1 MGAEQAQSI
10 RLTVEYDGSDL
21 TLVSQRRV
29 AMLAPASRRLDADS
43 EERGYWVELRDEG
56 DESLYRQT
64 LHEPIREDLEVVG
77 DDGVSLA
84 RMPRE
89 NVAGR
94 FSVVVPDLPAAQAV
108 SFVGPADAF
117 QAGGAQTRELA
128 RFELD
133 RDG

>member
-1 MGAEQAQSI
+1 M
-10 RLTVEYDGSDL
+10 
-21 TLVSQRRV
+21 LVSQRRV
-29 AMLAPASRRLDADS
+29 AMLAPAPCRLEAASD
-43 EERGYWVELRDEG
+43 ERGYWVELRGEG
-56 DESLYRQT
+56 DEPLYRQT
-64 LHEPIREDLEVVG
+64 LHEPIRADLEVVA

-84 RMPRE
+84 RVPRE

-108 SFVGPADAF
+108 SFVGPADLF

-128 RFELD
+128 RFELR